1 MTKTKHGY
9 MSLKNRLIILSFLQ
23 FFVWGAW
30 LISLGGYMFTFEGDK
45 CARGALVGATY
56 GTMGIA
62 SLFMPAL
69 LGFLADRFI
78 NAERLLAFCHI
89 CCAGALYWAY
99 QTTDVEQLY
108 WVILTVSIFY
118 MPTIALSNTVSYNLL
133 SKGNYDIQK
142 SFPPIRVWGTIG
154 FIVAMWFV
162 DLTGWR
168 SNHNQFLLSL
178 AGCLVLGIY
187 SLMLPASPPSKASKS
202 SSIINV
208 LGLDAFVL
216 FKNTKMLIFFLFAF
230 GLGAVLQISNAFADP
245 FIGDFAKDY
254 SGYFAVDH
262 PQLLISLSQISET
275 VFILTIPFFL
285 KRFGIKNVM
294 LFAMIAWFLRFGL
307 FGIGNPGTGLIFLV
321 SSMIV
326 YGFAF
331 DFFNISGSLFVEKES
346 QPHIRASAQGLFMMM
361 TNGFGAVAGG
371 WAAGKVVSYFT
382 TNVDGACSGVKDWQS
397 IWFVFAGYALALAVL
412 FFFVFRYKHD
422 PKAITNTHPDHV
434 LPPE

>member
-1 MTKTKHGY
+1 
-9 MSLKNRLIILSFLQ
+9 MSIKFKLTILSFLQ

-30 LISLGGYMFTFEGDK
+30 LISLGGYMFTFDGDK
-45 CARGALVGATY
+45 CARGSLVGATY

-69 LGFLADRFI
+69 LGFVADRFI
-78 NAERLLAFCHI
+78 NAEKLLGICHLLA
-89 CCAGALYWAY
+89 AAALFWAY
-99 QTTDVEQLY
+99 QTVDVENLY

-133 SKGNYDIQK
+133 TKNNYDVQK
-142 SFPPIRVWGTIG
+142 AFPPIRVWGTIG
-154 FIVAMWFV
+154 FIVAMWLV

-168 SNHNQFLLSL
+168 SNHNQFMLSL
-178 AGCLVLGIY
+178 VGCLVMAVF
-187 SLMLPASPPSKASKS
+187 SFTLPPSPPSKAAKS
-202 SSIINV
+202 SSIVNI

-216 FKNTKMLIFFLFAF
+216 FKNPKLLVFFLFAF

-245 FIGDFAKDY
+245 FIGDFAGDY
-254 SGYFAVDH
+254 KGFFAVEH

-285 KRFGIKNVM
+285 KKFGIKNVM

-307 FGIGNPGTGLIFLV
+307 FGIGNPGTGLVFLV
-321 SSMIV
+321 ASMIV

-331 DFFNISGSLFVEKES
+331 DFFNISGSLFIENEAS
-346 QPHIRASAQGLFMMM
+346 PSIRASAQGLFMMM
-361 TNGFGAVAGG
+361 TNGFGAVVGG

-382 TNVDGACSGVKDWQS
+382 KNVEGVCNGVKDWQS
-397 IWFVFAGYALALAVL
+397 IWFVFAGYALVLAVV
-412 FFFVFRYKHD
+412 FVFAFKYKHE
-422 PKAITNTHPDHV
+422 PEKIKEITH
-434 LPPE
+434 